1 MKQMKRW
8 RIRYDINGGEY
19 VGHMVI
25 TASRVDYDYA
35 DTDDRRIIVAD
46 GIRIKMDEDVLSIQQ
61 IYDHHRAR
69 P

>member
-19 VGHMVI
+19 VGYMVI
-25 TASRVDYDYA
+25 TASRVDYA
-35 DTDDRRIIVAD
+35 DTDDKRIIVAD
-46 GIRIKMDEDVLSIQQ
+46 GIQIKMDEDVLSIHQ
-61 IYDHHRAR
+61 IYDKSEQY